1 MSVEKVSRLRSKVEE
16 LRSVRKKIV
25 DEIRERQ
32 HKLEEIDGVR
42 RCESNLQDQDAGR
55 STTTLKMAL
64 ASSMRK
70 LH

>member
-42 RCESNLQDQDAGR
+42 DANLIFKI
-55 STTTLKMAL
+55 KMLEEAQ
-64 ASSMRK
+64 RP
-70 LH
+70 